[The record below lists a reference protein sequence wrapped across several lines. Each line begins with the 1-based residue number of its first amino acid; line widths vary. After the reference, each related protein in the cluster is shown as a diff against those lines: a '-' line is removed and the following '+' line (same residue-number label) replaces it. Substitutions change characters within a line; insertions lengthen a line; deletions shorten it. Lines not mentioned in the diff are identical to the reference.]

1 MQEPAFFC
9 YYPGFS
15 ESEVLKPEPGPPTD
29 REKRETVFPPVLEK
43 ENIMAPSTHPHLRV
57 PSFVIFF
64 LALILV
70 LAPVLAQEVKEDQKT
85 KQKEQ
90 EETVRITEEI
100 LVVGKAPKGL
110 PVATVSTLD
119 FTQIEEIKPRDLSDV
134 VKYVPGAMVTFGD
147 KDTYSLKL
155 RGVSS
160 NRIALLLDG
169 VPSYE
174 PYFSTFD
181 LKTISAGGIDT
192 IQVTKGPSS
201 VLYGPNTLGGLV
213 NVITMRPGP
222 TPYLSLL
229 GSYGDLQTRS
239 LGFDS
244 SYSWNRFSLV
254 ANALYQDSD
263 GFYYPD
269 PVAGQTERT
278 NSNFERLNLN
288 GKLYFTPSDSTEIMV
303 NAGLY
308 QSEYGMPAALFTQRA
323 RYWRFPRWDRWTV
336 NAGGFTS
343 LGGDSVLRFRAYY
356 VNYYNTLDW
365 YNDPAMTSLMSEST
379 YDNSSYGAFAL
390 ADLPTGRRNTV
401 KASLLFQEDVAKI
414 QDDPGLPWDK
424 FDQGTFSAGLEDH
437 FSLTDQWKLIGGLS
451 LDYIDKYKGGENNT
465 SLNPL
470 VGVKFTPRED
480 LDFHVSFARKSRFPS
495 MRSLYSPSSGNPD
508 LLAESGQNFEFS
520 ATYSGPVYV
529 TGSVF
534 FTRFKNFIDTI
545 RLPDGTRLY
554 YNVGKAHIN
563 GFEVQA
569 QKNLNWLAATVNYT
583 FLDHRNE
590 TDDRPLDAQPKHN
603 LNFDASII
611 PFKDFRFSFY
621 GLYGSESWWYDST
634 TRQVLTIP
642 SYFSLDAIV
651 SYRLQGRYEIFAK
664 LGNVFD
670 DYFYTEP
677 GFPWRGRYFEFGLR
691 LDILK

>member
-1 MQEPAFFC
+1 MSSP
-9 YYPGFS
+9 
-15 ESEVLKPEPGPPTD
+15 L
-29 REKRETVFPPVLEK
+29 R
-43 ENIMAPSTHPHLRV
+43 PSDKLAV
-57 PSFVIFF
+57 V
-64 LALILV
+64 ALILLT
-70 LAPVLAQEVKEDQKT
+70 LALGLSPLPAQETKTDQQAEKKKEE
-85 KQKEQ
+85 KQ
-90 EETVRITEEI
+90 VRITEEI
-100 LVVGKAPKGL
+100 LVVGKSPKDVPL
-110 PVATVSTLD
+110 ATVTTVLS
-119 FTQIEEIKPRDLSDV
+119 EEISALKPRDLSDIL
-134 VKYVPGAMVTFGD
+134 KFIPGSMVTFGD
-147 KDTYSLKL
+147 KDTYTLKL
-155 RGVSS
+155 RGVGA
-160 NRIALLLDG
+160 NRIALLVDG
-169 VPSYE
+169 VPVYE

-181 LKTISAGGIDT
+181 LKTISAGSIDT
-192 IQVTKGPSS
+192 VQVTKGPSS

-213 NVITMRPGP
+213 NVITQRPGDRP
-222 TPYLSLL
+222 SLSLL

-244 SYSWNRFSLV
+244 SYRWNRFAV
-254 ANALYQDSD
+254 AANALYQDSD

-365 YNDPAMTSLMSEST
+365 YNDPAMTSLMSKST

-401 KASLLFQEDVAKI
+401 KASLLYQQDVAKT
-414 QDDPGLPWDK
+414 QDNPDLPWDK
-424 FDQGTFSAGLEDH
+424 FDQGTVSAGLEDH
-437 FSLTDQWKLIGGLS
+437 FSLSDQWKLIGGLS
-451 LDYIDKYKGGENNT
+451 LDTINKFEGGENNT

-508 LLAESGQNFEFS
+508 LLAESGQNLEIS
-520 ATYSGPVYV
+520 GTYSGPVYL

-534 FTRFKNFIDTI
+534 FTKFKNFIDTI

-554 YNVGKAHIN
+554 YNVGKAHIY
-563 GFEVQA
+563 GFEVQL
-569 QKNLNWLAATVNYT
+569 QKNMSWLAAMVNYT
-583 FLDHRNE
+583 FLDHRND
-590 TDDRPLDAQPKHN
+590 TDDRPLDAQPDHN
-603 LNFDASII
+603 LNFDVSII
-611 PFKDFRFSFY
+611 PFRDFRFGFF
-621 GLYGSESWWYDST
+621 GIFGSESWWYDST
-634 TRQVLTIP
+634 TRKVLSIP
-642 SYFSLDAIV
+642 SYFNLDAVV
-651 SYRLQGRYEIFAK
+651 SYQLQGRYEIFAK

-691 LDILK
+691 LDVLK